1 MASLI
6 PKSTIEEIRNSI
18 NIVDVIGKDV
28 DLKKKGKYFWGIC
41 PFVSEN
47 SPSFTVD
54 EENQRYKCY
63 SCGRSGNVFDYVSEK
78 KGLSFP
84 QAVIEVARNVGIKI
98 DSKYTENTGGHFN
111 ENELK
116 LIE

>member
-1 MASLI
+1 M
-6 PKSTIEEIRNSI
+6 
-18 NIVDVIGKDV
+18 
-28 DLKKKGKYFWGIC
+28 
-41 PFVSEN
+41 SEN

-116 LIE
+116 LIELNKQASEIFYTFVVKYRSFNKCLEIFTGRTSFK

>member
-28 DLKKKGKYFWGIC
+28 DLKKKGNILGIC

-63 SCGRSGNVFDYVSEK
+63 SCGRSGNVF
-78 KGLSFP
+78 
-84 QAVIEVARNVGIKI
+84 
-98 DSKYTENTGGHFN
+98 
-111 ENELK
+111 
-116 LIE
+116 